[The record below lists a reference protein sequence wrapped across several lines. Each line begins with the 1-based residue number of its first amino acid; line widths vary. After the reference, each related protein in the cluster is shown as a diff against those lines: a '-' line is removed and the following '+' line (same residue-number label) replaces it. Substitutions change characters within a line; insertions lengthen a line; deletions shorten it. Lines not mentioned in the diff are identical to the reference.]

1 MGSAAL
7 NLALKAKNA
16 LFKGPVGRWILESG
30 GKNLSR
36 HGDAA
41 KGLVTALNAN
51 RNLWETRASK
61 RMADFRGGFNTAN
74 PSVDLTKQ
82 YVGQRAFGIAATDP
96 GTRNFASVQT
106 VIDDLLFTE
115 AHSVGIKVG
124 PRVPYH
130 FPRMWRPD
138 FLKNYGE
145 SNAIKHLI
153 AVGDASTASEARGLL
168 NMIRVSGRK
177 VHTLESP
184 RRVNLP
190 GWRQDMA
197 VDIEHQVKVIR
208 RIEEARAFG
217 PKDQNIHSILDLI
230 EEQGGDSMYAR
241 LYTELF
247 LGRSIGPG
255 SQIISHGRPG
265 IEVFVNNL
273 EAFSKLSV
281 AVVSNATQPLNTLV
295 LAGISPFVKALRA
308 SIADYGSALEFGL
321 RTGGVYHQSLVE
333 FRRLAKVEAEGIG
346 SKVLRYTG
354 FSPIEKFNR
363 IFSANVGKFYAE
375 EQLAKL
381 LRNPADGA
389 ARSSLRLLGVDIE
402 AALKSGVVSEGD
414 LLRAG
419 KRVSDLTQ
427 FRSTVAELPVH
438 WKRSPAMRIL
448 TMYKQFAFNQ
458 SRFIKDFAIKPALQG
473 ELRPLA
479 YMAFAF
485 PLVGEIAADIKTLIR
500 RGPQGLKDRPQ
511 MKFWLDRMIDNF
523 AQVGSLGL
531 IEDLQ
536 YAAFS
541 PSLRP
546 ITSFVLGPVFG
557 SDVVILGHDLLSS
570 KDGLETLGREITR
583 RLPVVGS
590 LAARELFPRSL
601 RRRSRNL
608 LQKGTYTK
616 MLQRQLR
623 RMSQ

>member
-1 MGSAAL
+1 MGSIAL

-16 LFKGPVGRWILESG
+16 FFTTAVGKYAIESG
-30 GKNLSR
+30 SKAVRRNGP
-36 HGDAA
+36 AA
-41 KGLVTALNAN
+41 NMLDSILQGT
-51 RNLWETRASK
+51 RNTYETRAAK
-61 RMADFRGGFNTAN
+61 RMADYRGGFASLN
-74 PSVDLTKQ
+74 PSVELTEQ
-82 YVGQRAFGIAATDP
+82 YIGQRAFGIAAQDQTV
-96 GTRNFASVQT
+96 RNFASVNT
-106 VIDDLLFTE
+106 VIDDLLYTE
-115 AHSVGIKVG
+115 ASAVGVKVG
-124 PRVPYH
+124 PRVPFH

-138 FLKNYGE
+138 FLRGHGE
-145 SNAIKHLI
+145 QNAIKHLMST
-153 AVGDASTASEARGLL
+153 GQASTVSEARGLL

-184 RRVNLP
+184 RRVDLP

-197 VDIEHQVKVIR
+197 VDIEHQVSTIR

-217 PKDQNIHSILDLI
+217 PKDQNIHALLDLV
-230 EEQGGDSMYAR
+230 EEQGGDSMFAR

-255 SQIISHGRPG
+255 SQIVSHGKPG
-265 IEVFVNNL
+265 WEVFVQNL

-281 AVVSNATQPLNTLV
+281 AVISNATQPMNTLV
-295 LAGISPFVKALRA
+295 LAGISPFAKALRD

-354 FSPIEKFNR
+354 FAPIEKFNR
-363 IFSANVGKFYAE
+363 IFSANVGKHYAE
-375 EQLAKL
+375 EQMVKL
-381 LRNPADGA
+381 LRNPVDGA
-389 ARSSLRLLGVDIE
+389 ARRSLRLLGVDIE
-402 AALKSGVVSEGD
+402 AGLKRGALTESD

-427 FRSTVAELPVH
+427 FRSTVAELPIY
-438 WKRSPAMRIL
+438 WKKEPIFRVL
-448 TMYKQFAFNQ
+448 TMYKQFAYNQ
-458 SRFIKDFAIKPALQG
+458 TRFIKDFALKPALEG

-479 YMAFAF
+479 YMAFTF
-485 PLVGEIAADIKTLIR
+485 PLVGEVAADLKTLIR
-500 RGPQGLKDRPQ
+500 RGPQGLKERPQ

-536 YAAFS
+536 YALFS

-546 ITSFVLGPVFG
+546 MASFVLGPVFG
-557 SDVVILGHDLLSS
+557 SDVFILAHDLLSS
-570 KDGLETLGREITR
+570 KDGLETIGRELTR
-583 RLPVVGS
+583 RVPVAGS

-601 RRRSRNL
+601 RRRRRNL

-623 RMSQ
+623 KMSQ